1 MPPPF
6 FGTVESLHYNRDMII
21 ARRTKYINDKEIPN
35 QKHSMYSAA
44 PLKIDRD
51 RHVARY

>member
-1 MPPPF
+1 MPPF

-21 ARRTKYINDKEIPN
+21 ARRKKCINDKEIPP
-35 QKHSMYSAA
+35 KHSMYSAA